1 MSLSLQYMHVVSNVE
16 GNGITDI
23 RTEQLLSVVYCSTL
37 LSDALGYMFPHRYQS
52 FLLTIQLLHLFFI
65 VFSIVII
72 RSTSRKRVVYSLEHG
87 IPQG

>member
-23 RTEQLLSVVYCSTL
+23 RKEQLLSVVYCSTL

-52 FLLTIQLLHLFFI
+52 FLLTIQLLHFFLLY
-65 VFSIVII
+65 FPLLLYGPLPE
-72 RSTSRKRVVYSLEHG
+72 KE
-87 IPQG
+87 